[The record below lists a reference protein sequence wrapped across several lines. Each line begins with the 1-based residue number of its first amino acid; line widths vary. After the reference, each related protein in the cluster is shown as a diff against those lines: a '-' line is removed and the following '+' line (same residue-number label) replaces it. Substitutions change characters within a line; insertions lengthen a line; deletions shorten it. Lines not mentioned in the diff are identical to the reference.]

1 MSFFCKI
8 VSALK
13 KPLEQYFYYFLF
25 VFILTAI
32 PDLIF
37 GIYVK
42 AIPVRHVICGFFI
55 SYVVTL
61 GYSCLAKYK
70 YPGRIY
76 SSVVFAV
83 ILAFFQCD
91 LFSMFVCN
99 NFFKEDMIAAL
110 VGTNYEEAV
119 EFVSTYFSWKVIL
132 FAVLFLVLVAV
143 LYFALKRLFPHVSK
157 FVVYAGIGLSL
168 LSCPVCFV
176 SPLFQVGIV
185 GKICSFFVVSTPPN
199 FADYYSNPDLT
210 IDENKHPEN
219 VVMIIGESL
228 SKYHCSLY
236 GYDKETNPVLT
247 EKRDSCGLLVYKNVE
262 SPETSTLVSI
272 REVVSTFDHTKH
284 PEDNWFTHVTLQEVL
299 RLSGYKS
306 FWISNQSKKGFRDNY
321 VGRYSD
327 LCDENYFV
335 GNKFMGMARLNTDDQ
350 LLDLMKPVMEDSA
363 GHKFYFVHMM
373 GNHTTF
379 SKRYTPDFSVF
390 KAADYANLPEH
401 QRQIISEYDNSVLFN
416 DNVVGSIMDLYKDKE
431 AIVFYFPDHALDLYQ
446 TTSTYFGHARG

>member
-1 MSFFCKI
+1 
-8 VSALK
+8 
-13 KPLEQYFYYFLF
+13 
-25 VFILTAI
+25 
-32 PDLIF
+32 
-37 GIYVK
+37 
-42 AIPVRHVICGFFI
+42 
-55 SYVVTL
+55 
-61 GYSCLAKYK
+61 
-70 YPGRIY
+70 
-76 SSVVFAV
+76 
-83 ILAFFQCD
+83 
-91 LFSMFVCN
+91 
-99 NFFKEDMIAAL
+99 
-110 VGTNYEEAV
+110 
-119 EFVSTYFSWKVIL
+119 
-132 FAVLFLVLVAV
+132 
-143 LYFALKRLFPHVSK
+143 
-157 FVVYAGIGLSL
+157 
-168 LSCPVCFV
+168 
-176 SPLFQVGIV
+176 
-185 GKICSFFVVSTPPN
+185 
-199 FADYYSNPDLT
+199 
-210 IDENKHPEN
+210 
-219 VVMIIGESL
+219 MIIGESL

-272 REVVSTFDHTKH
+272 REVVSTFDHTRH

-299 RLSGYKS
+299 RLSDYKS

-350 LLDLMKPVMEDSA
+350 LLDLIKPVMEDSA

-416 DNVVGSIMDLYKDKE
+416 DYVVGAIMDLYKDKE

-446 TTSTYFGHARG
+446 TTPTYFGHARGDEKSRFYGKSIPFVIYMTEKYKERFPENARKLQQCTEKEFLTTNMIYTVMDIIGTEFKENDDVRKYSLMSENIQ